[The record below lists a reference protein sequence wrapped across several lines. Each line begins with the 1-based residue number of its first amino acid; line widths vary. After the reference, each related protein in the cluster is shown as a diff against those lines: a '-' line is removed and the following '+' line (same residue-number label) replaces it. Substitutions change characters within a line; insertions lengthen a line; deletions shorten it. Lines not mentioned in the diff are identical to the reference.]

1 MYMLLLNTRSTSSI
15 LHRGDGHLGEDG
27 LERANVV
34 ELDVRRGA
42 EMREVRQAGLSISDQ
57 NSTISVPFFFLV
69 RVYSKRDQCLAKDI
83 I

>member
-1 MYMLLLNTRSTSSI
+1 MLLLYTPI

-57 NSTISVPFFFLV
+57 NSTNSMPIFL
-69 RVYSKRDQCLAKDI
+69 SPCLIEA
-83 I
+83 

>member
-1 MYMLLLNTRSTSSI
+1 MLLLNTRSTSSI

-57 NSTISVPFFFLV
+57 NSTNSMPIFL
-69 RVYSKRDQCLAKDI
+69 SPCLIEA
-83 I
+83 